1 MAYKGLKHRSFGD
14 LMFDGVNSLML
25 IFVVV
30 ITLLPFLN
38 ILAISF
44 NEAADTMKGGVWLW
58 PRLFSMNNFNHIF
71 NTPAIPIAFRNSVL
85 RTVITSL
92 SGVFLTAMLA
102 YTLTRKTYVLRNF
115 IMITIIITMYI
126 DGGMIP
132 TYFLMRDLRLIGT
145 FLVYIIPGLVHP
157 FNLLVIRTYMNSL
170 PDSFIESAKID
181 GAGEFRIFLQIIM
194 PLCLPVLATITLFIA
209 VGQWNSWFDNFLYNS
224 FRPEYTTMQFEL
236 MKLLESANAMAG
248 SAERAFSSAA
258 GGGEVTIMT
267 PTAVRAA
274 MTIVTAI
281 PILLVY
287 PFLQKYF
294 VKGLTLGGVKA

>member
-1 MAYKGLKHRSFGD
+1 MAYKGLKRRNFGD

-25 IFVVV
+25 IFVVIV
-30 ITLLPFLN
+30 TLLPFLN

-71 NTPAIPIAFRNSVL
+71 NTPAIPVAFRNSVL

-126 DGGMIP
+126 DGGLIP

-145 FLVYIIPGLVHP
+145 FLVYIIPGLIHP

-170 PDSFIESAKID
+170 PDSFVESAKID

-194 PLCLPVLATITLFIA
+194 PLCLPVLATVTLFIA

-248 SAERAFSSAA
+248 SAERAFSAAA
-258 GGGEVTIMT
+258 GGGKVTIMT

-274 MTIVTAI
+274 MTIVTAV